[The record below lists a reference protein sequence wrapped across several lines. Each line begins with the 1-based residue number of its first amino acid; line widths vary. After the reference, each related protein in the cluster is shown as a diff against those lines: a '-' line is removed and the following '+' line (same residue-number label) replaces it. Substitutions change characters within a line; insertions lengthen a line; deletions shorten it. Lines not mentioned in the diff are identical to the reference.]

1 MLIPPHLLVTD
12 PVKGIVMDGAK
23 RHDKFITHLARERSW
38 LRIANMM
45 SLGWLAPADQ
55 AGLPGHKFEMLF

>member
-23 RHDKFITHLARERSW
+23 RHDKLITDLA
-38 LRIANMM
+38 
-45 SLGWLAPADQ
+45 
-55 AGLPGHKFEMLF
+55 